1 MGKTIDWI
9 KFKIIIKKRFEWVCP
24 TRWKV
29 PGDALAVFIDN
40 FTELMDLWDM
50 RQVSPSYTEMK
61 ARSQVK
67 TVISTFQ
74 FLFSSSL
81 GKITLKQADTLSKTL
96 QILSISATQ
105 GQ

>member
-1 MGKTIDWI
+1 M
-9 KFKIIIKKRFEWVCP
+9 CP

-81 GKITLKQADTLSKTL
+81 GKITLKQAESKTL

>member
-1 MGKTIDWI
+1 M
-9 KFKIIIKKRFEWVCP
+9 CP

-29 PGDALAVFIDN
+29 SGDALAVFIDN

-61 ARSQVK
+61 ARSQVVK
-67 TVISTFQ
+67 TVIWTFQ

-81 GKITLKQADTLSKTL
+81 GKITLKQADTLGKTL
-96 QILSISATQ
+96 QNLSISATQ